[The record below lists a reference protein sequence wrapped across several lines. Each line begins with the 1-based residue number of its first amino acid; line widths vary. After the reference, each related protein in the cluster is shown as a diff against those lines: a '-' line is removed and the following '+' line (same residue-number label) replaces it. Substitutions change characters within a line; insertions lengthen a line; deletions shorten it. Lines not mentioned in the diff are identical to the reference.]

1 MKVGVLL
8 PVPRMD
14 KYGYQYNEF
23 TKIILRSQT
32 EFADQVLALSSS
44 RYCNR
49 ELFDEFNKVRLIS
62 NNLTWFEL
70 VNGQEIFSIKKAVAR
85 MNFGLQKL
93 KELGLNV
100 AIIIH
105 TNQYVPKSSMKK
117 IKNRCNKMVEKR
129 EPFSWL
135 YKSYQCGNLL
145 FHADSRIPWIFN
157 LNLNLNWEIGPDSI
171 SHKETHETK
180 KIQSGNFK
188 KYDNEAIRDIF
199 GEFTILDVKKK
210 YNFTIKELRIL
221 NKTYNPRDQANL
233 KFNEERWL
241 NYMDNKFKLKKIIK
255 KPLDS
260 YGREILNIRKDGFI
274 SNFIGKS
281 IKNK

>member
-1 MKVGVLL
+1 M
-8 PVPRMD
+8 
-14 KYGYQYNEF
+14 
-23 TKIILRSQT
+23 
-32 EFADQVLALSSS
+32 
-44 RYCNR
+44 
-49 ELFDEFNKVRLIS
+49 
-62 NNLTWFEL
+62 
-70 VNGQEIFSIKKAVAR
+70 
-85 MNFGLQKL
+85 
-93 KELGLNV
+93 
-100 AIIIH
+100 
-105 TNQYVPKSSMKK
+105 
-117 IKNRCNKMVEKR
+117 
-129 EPFSWL
+129 L